1 MPFSEEEELKMRFDV
16 VKAFGDTAKSYIQI
30 SSAAL
35 AIPLLFTQAIFG
47 ENAVKQGLRSVGVP
61 YTVYGSLSCFVLA
74 ILAGLI
80 YQWASVRRVWDDL
93 HDMQRTEQNADKP
106 GYRKSCWWVTHFPN
120 FNLSV
125 PYGLMMFLFFWGVVL
140 FAVFAI
146 NVLTKMATG

>member
-1 MPFSEEEELKMRFDV
+1 MPFGNEEELKMRFDV

-47 ENAVKQGLRSVGVP
+47 KNAAEQGLRSVGVP
-61 YTVYGSLSCFVLA
+61 FTVYGSLFCFVLA

-93 HDMQRTEQNADKP
+93 HEMQRTPENANKP
-106 GYRKSCWWVTHFPN
+106 GFRETWWVAHFPN
-120 FNLSV
+120 FNLSI
-125 PYGLMMFLFFWGVVL
+125 PYGLMVFFFFWGAAL

-146 NVLTKMATG
+146 KILTKMATV

>member
-47 ENAVKQGLRSVGVP
+47 ENAAKQGLRSVGVP
-61 YTVYGSLSCFVLA
+61 YTVYGAWFCFVLA
-74 ILAGLI
+74 IVLGVL
-80 YQWASVRRVWDDL
+80 YRWASIRRVWDDL
-93 HDMQRTEQNADKP
+93 HEMQRTTVNADRP
-106 GYRKSCWWVTHFPN
+106 GFRIMWWVIHFPN
-120 FNLSV
+120 FNLSIF
-125 PYGLMMFLFFWGVVL
+125 YGGMMAFFFMGVFL

-146 NVLTKMATG
+146 TVLTKMATG